1 MAGLYIHIPF
11 CESRCIYCG
20 FYSTT
25 SLSLRDKYIDA
36 ICREMQL
43 RPITPYIGEGEKIS
57 TIYLGGGTPSQLT
70 NRQIIRIFNGI
81 QQAYSTHIAPIE
93 DMEITVECN
102 PDDITEDFCKAIS
115 QLPINRISMGVQ
127 TFQDSRLRFLHRRHN
142 ASDIPTAIKRLRNI
156 GIHNISIDLM
166 FGFPQETLEE
176 WEYDI
181 QQALNLGVEHI
192 SAYSL
197 MYEEG
202 TVLYQLLQQQK
213 CKDIDEELSRKMYD
227 TLIDTLRQAGYEHY
241 EISNFSLP
249 GYYSRH
255 NSSYWHEIPYIGIGA
270 AAHSYNK
277 KTRSWNI
284 ADIRKYMDSILLAE
298 KLPTEIETLD
308 INTRYNDLITTALR
322 TKEGIN
328 LPKMRKEY
336 GEKLFKQLMKDA
348 QREIERGLMKNSG
361 TNLSLTREGLYISD
375 DIMSNF
381 MIV

>member
-25 SLSLRDKYIDA
+25 TLSLRDKYVDA

-70 NRQIIRIFNGI
+70 NHQIIQIFNGI

-102 PDDITEDFCKAIS
+102 PDDITEDFCKTIS

-181 QQALNLGVEHI
+181 QQTLNLGVEHI

-202 TVLYQLLQQQK
+202 TVLYQLLKQQK
-213 CKDIDEELSRKMYD
+213 CKEIDEELSRKMYD

-241 EISNFSLP
+241 EISNFALP

-255 NSSYWHEIPYIGIGA
+255 NSSYWHETPYIGIGA

-277 KTRSWNI
+277 NTRSWNI

-298 KLPTEIETLD
+298 KLPAEIETLD

-348 QREIERGLMKNSG
+348 QQEIERGLMKNSG